1 MTMRGSIHPTLL
13 PENWPFSWE
22 WLPQPAYMVGGA
34 VRDALLGRT
43 REYWDLDFVIP
54 SDAVKVAQS
63 IARHYH
69 VGFVLLDPQRQI
81 ARVVFPQA
89 TVDFAQQE
97 GESLEADLGRRD
109 FTINAIAYNPHSQEI
124 IDPLQGRADLERGI
138 IKMVSPANL
147 QDDPL
152 RLMRAYRQ
160 AAQLN
165 FTIEATTQATI
176 QSLASHI
183 TQVAPERVRVEIN
196 YLLAN
201 SLGTFWLIKAAEN
214 NLLAPFFPN
223 ATPQSWEKLPLADT
237 IAGLIAGNWPQLS
250 LELQQCVRHTVKTT
264 WLGVTK
270 LACLVNC
277 QPEVARQELKALTYS
292 DAEVKAVTTALRL
305 LPKLKSDNMSVR
317 EQYFFFQEV
326 GNVFPATVVLALVD
340 DTLVSAMS
348 GDSLLTVYTLLIS
361 RYLNPNDLVAH
372 PTKLVSG
379 DELII
384 ALNISPSPK
393 LGQLLTEIAVAQAE
407 EKISTPE
414 EAIALAQQLLVD

>member
-1 MTMRGSIHPTLL
+1 MHGSIHPTLL

-54 SDAVKVAQS
+54 SDAVQVAQS

-176 QSLASHI
+176 QTLASHI

-270 LACLVNC
+270 LACLVNS
-277 QPEVARQELKALTYS
+277 QPEVARQELKALTYG

-305 LPKLKSDNMSVR
+305 LPKLKSGNMSVR